1 MASKLMQIG
10 CAFDWISPTWMFV
23 QMARHRGSR
32 RINIHADGAWH
43 TMRALRR
50 YGIKVLA
57 QCQVLSAETVVIL
70 VSGAQYRYATQMLT
84 KWQVLK

>member
-10 CAFDWISPTWMFV
+10 CAFDWISPTWMFI
-23 QMARHRGSR
+23 QMARHRPAR
-32 RINIHADGAWH
+32 RINIQADGAWH
-43 TMRALRR
+43 TMRALRS

-57 QCQVLSAETVVIL
+57 SCQVLSADTTVIL
-70 VSGAQYRYATQMLT
+70 VSAKQHRYAAQMLA